1 MQFYLDAPDS
11 FRIEAHAEFLYG
23 EYKVTPFVPSPAGL
37 LRDVRAE
44 SRAKR
49 LLASYLQPGVG
60 GREEVYGTADEDEI
74 YRMLEEGVP
83 ALLAENGTFIASGI
97 IDTRRDEVA
106 DGLRA
111 AGLEVVEIREENGW
125 ECILCRHPRA

>member
-1 MQFYLDAPDS
+1 MEGCHTVVIYHLPHFQFFRILTGQDTVERLLLNQIPLEPVVQFYLDAPDS

-23 EYKVTPFVPSPAGL
+23 EDKITPFSPAPAGL

-60 GREEVYGTADEDEI
+60 GNEEDNGMKLGKFYQFAFIHVFIVVYLFG
-74 YRMLEEGVP
+74 
-83 ALLAENGTFIASGI
+83 
-97 IDTRRDEVA
+97 
-106 DGLRA
+106 
-111 AGLEVVEIREENGW
+111 
-125 ECILCRHPRA
+125 